1 MDGFVATLA
10 SRIFITRMIMS
21 DGEGAV
27 GKIKEDL
34 NMLGIEV
41 DISGAGG
48 HVARIER
55 KIQTEKERLRAYIA
69 HQLPFTLCPT
79 WALQY

>member
-1 MDGFVATLA
+1 
-10 SRIFITRMIMS
+10 MIIS
-21 DGEGAV
+21 DGQGAV
-27 GKIKEDL
+27 GRIKGEL

-55 KIQTEKERLRAYIA
+55 KIQTVKERLRAYIS
-69 HQLPFTLCPT
+69 HQLPFTLTYLGVAMLVLFCVSR
-79 WALQY
+79 LKY

>member
-1 MDGFVATLA
+1 
-10 SRIFITRMIMS
+10 MS
-21 DGEGAV
+21 YGEGAV

-55 KIQTEKERLRAYIA
+55 KIQTVKERVRA
-69 HQLPFTLCPT
+69 
-79 WALQY
+79 

>member
-1 MDGFVATLA
+1 
-10 SRIFITRMIMS
+10 MS

-27 GKIKEDL
+27 ATLVDELGK
-34 NMLGIEV
+34 LGVDV

-55 KIQTEKERLRAYIA
+55 KIRVIKESLRAHVSYCG
-69 HQLPFTLCPT
+69 LTE
-79 WALQY
+79 ALAGTGIRTAEGKGEAAVERC